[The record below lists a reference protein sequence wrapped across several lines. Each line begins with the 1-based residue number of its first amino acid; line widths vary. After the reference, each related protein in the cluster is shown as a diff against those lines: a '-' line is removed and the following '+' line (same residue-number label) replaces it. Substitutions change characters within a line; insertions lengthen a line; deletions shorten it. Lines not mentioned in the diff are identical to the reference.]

1 MIRVVNT
8 TTNVAVDI
16 INIIRH
22 FDFLALAE
30 DIECLPVTQHDVS
43 REGAVAV
50 RGDKIFFV
58 NSVWHCSVS
67 FLGSHNWDEGS
78 IASRSVLSSHFPYLI
93 IKVTKLYMVIDMMTN
108 AAAIMRSHAKLMTVA
123 VDTAGD
129 VFFLRIR

>member
-8 TTNVAVDI
+8 TTDIAVDI
-16 INIIRH
+16 INIIGH

-43 REGAVAV
+43 REGAVTV
-50 RGDKIFFV
+50 RGDKVLFI

-93 IKVTKLYMVIDMMTN
+93 INVTKLYMVIDMMTN